1 MFSFLRIS
9 SPQTTVLPLN
19 YRKLEEDPFAVNTA
33 HMAAEH
39 KSAMLA
45 FQSGFKFDA
54 VDLIFSAGGSVVA
67 MMILHQVH
75 VQVFVRS
82 RERRKLI
89 TQGILHVPAENVML
103 NWQVIEMRTCHVH
116 GST

>member
-1 MFSFLRIS
+1 
-9 SPQTTVLPLN
+9 
-19 YRKLEEDPFAVNTA
+19 
-33 HMAAEH
+33 MAAEI

-45 FQSGFKFDA
+45 FQAGFKFDA

-75 VQVFVRS
+75 VQVFVQS

-89 TQGILHVPAENVML
+89 TRDVNRA
-103 NWQVIEMRTCHVH
+103 VIECDVELA
-116 GST
+116 SN

>member
-1 MFSFLRIS
+1 
-9 SPQTTVLPLN
+9 
-19 YRKLEEDPFAVNTA
+19 
-33 HMAAEH
+33 MAAEH

-75 VQVFVRS
+75 VQVFVES
-82 RERRKLI
+82 REPWAKIDHTRNFARAG
-89 TQGILHVPAENVML
+89 QRM
-103 NWQVIEMRTCHVH
+103 
-116 GST
+116 